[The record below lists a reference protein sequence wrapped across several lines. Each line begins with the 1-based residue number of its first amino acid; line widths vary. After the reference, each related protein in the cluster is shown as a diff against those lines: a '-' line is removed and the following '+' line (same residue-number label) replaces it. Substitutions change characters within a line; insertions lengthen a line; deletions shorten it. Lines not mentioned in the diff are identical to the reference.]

1 VRNRLLSAAFYVVV
15 GIVVTVGAIDMAL
28 SWGRERSRD

>member
-15 GIVVTVGAIDMAL
+15 GIVVGVGAIDIAL